1 MQKKTEKGAGK
12 QEGAGSYVGVGWG
25 YACRARPQQAHTHRG
40 GAAQG
45 PDRERD
51 NI

>member
-1 MQKKTEKGAGK
+1 MQKETKKGAGK

-25 YACRARPQQAHTHRG
+25 YMHAEPVHSTHTHRG